1 MAVRIILLVL
11 MGFGTTMSLFAQDSK
26 YEMLIPFDDEQFKG
40 RLKEFNLLE
49 LDSLQIIQ
57 GSIVLKDK
65 NKYSMRWF
73 EVHEEDMAQM
83 PNMSIKK
90 DIHYTMQIKKYDL
103 QYPYKNTP
111 KKDNLLNNRELLKPL
126 RKPEE

>member
-1 MAVRIILLVL
+1 
-11 MGFGTTMSLFAQDSK
+11 
-26 YEMLIPFDDEQFKG
+26 
-40 RLKEFNLLE
+40 LKEFNLLE

-57 GSIVLKDK
+57 GSIVLKD
-65 NKYSMRWF
+65 NTKYSMMWL

>member
-11 MGFGTTMSLFAQDSK
+11 MGFGTTMSLIAQDSK
-26 YEMLIPFDDEQFKG
+26 YEMLIPFDDEPFKE

-57 GSIVLKDK
+57 GSIVLKD
-65 NKYSMRWF
+65 NTKYSMMWL

-103 QYPYKNTP
+103 QYPYNDAP
-111 KKDNLLNNRELLKPL
+111 KKDSLLNNRELLQPL